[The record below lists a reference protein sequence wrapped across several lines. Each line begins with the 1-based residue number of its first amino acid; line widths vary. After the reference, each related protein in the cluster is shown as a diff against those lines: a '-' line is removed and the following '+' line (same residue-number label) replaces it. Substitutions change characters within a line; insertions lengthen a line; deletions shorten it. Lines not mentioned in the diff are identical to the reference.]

1 MTEQD
6 APARSAG
13 ASAKPDI
20 AKRKAWRFSRP
31 DAPGFADFMAGGKAR
46 KAFVKYWLND
56 NVWNGLHLAGHYG
69 MKLMPMDVCS
79 NFGARLGLFALPR
92 YHKVAQKRARATIA
106 RLCPQMS
113 EAGREALYIENC
125 KAQGRLMT
133 EFSVVNR
140 IARQPERMVLHN
152 PEYIQDAAKAGP
164 IIIVGMHLGNWEIGP
179 IILRQIGVQ
188 PYTFYVPPVER
199 AKAWIAERVRSKT
212 GLRFI
217 PPGLQGIRPAVSLLK
232 KGGVVSVFAD
242 EAFAGKIRGPL
253 FGRAP
258 HLEGNIALTIRLA
271 RMTGATIC
279 PWYNVRRSDGFRF
292 DAYALPPFKLP
303 AEAKPGE
310 RLVEDIKLLNA
321 VIEPV
326 VLAHLDQW
334 YFLDNALP
342 S

>member
-1 MTEQD
+1 MTDE
-6 APARSAG
+6 
-13 ASAKPDI
+13 KPLATTGI
-20 AKRKAWRFSRP
+20 AKRKAWRFRP
-31 DAPGFADFMAGGKAR
+31 AEAPGIGDLFAGGAKR
-46 KAFVKYWLND
+46 RAFLKYWWTD
-56 NVWNGLHLAGHYG
+56 NVWNGLHLACYYG
-69 MKLMPMDVCS
+69 LKLMPMDVCS

-92 YHKVAQKRARATIA
+92 FHKVAQKRARATIA
-106 RLCPQMS
+106 RLRPGMS
-113 EAGREALYIENC
+113 KAEREDLYIANC
-125 KAQGRLMT
+125 RAQGRLMT

-140 IARQPERMVLHN
+140 IAKHPERMTLHN
-152 PEYIQDAAKAGP
+152 PEYIRDAARAGP

-199 AKAWIAERVRSKT
+199 AKAWIAERVRGRT
-212 GLRFI
+212 GLRFL
-217 PPGLQGIRPAVSLLK
+217 PPGVQGIRPAVGLLK

-253 FGRAP
+253 FGRPP

-279 PWYNVRRSDGFRF
+279 PWYNVRQADGFRF

-303 AEAKPGE
+303 PEEKPGE
-310 RLVEDIKLLNA
+310 RLVDDIKLLNS

-342 S
+342 T